1 MYFLDNLLV
10 SKFEIT
16 GNLGASLGGLEE
28 MLRKGRGAEVELDG
42 RPRDGRRRDLP
53 RIQLAGAAQA
63 AAQARRAELAGAGT
77 HQHSMLVVFIS
88 WSPSWLSSGLNLEYV
103 HFQTSFLST

>member
-28 MLRKGRGAEVELDG
+28 MLRVCSVVPEGGRGFCVNYGNG
-42 RPRDGRRRDLP
+42 R
-53 RIQLAGAAQA
+53 
-63 AAQARRAELAGAGT
+63 
-77 HQHSMLVVFIS
+77 
-88 WSPSWLSSGLNLEYV
+88 V
-103 HFQTSFLST
+103 H

>member
-28 MLRKGRGAEVELDG
+28 MLRRSIHPGLTDSIGFC
-42 RPRDGRRRDLP
+42 
-53 RIQLAGAAQA
+53 AGPPVM
-63 AAQARRAELAGAGT
+63 E
-77 HQHSMLVVFIS
+77 HS
-88 WSPSWLSSGLNLEYV
+88 
-103 HFQTSFLST
+103 

>member
-28 MLRKGRGAEVELDG
+28 MLRPAVHGVALAPFYCPAPE
-42 RPRDGRRRDLP
+42 RPTARLYTAHP
-53 RIQLAGAAQA
+53 R
-63 AAQARRAELAGAGT
+63 
-77 HQHSMLVVFIS
+77 H
-88 WSPSWLSSGLNLEYV
+88 P
-103 HFQTSFLST
+103 

>member
-28 MLRKGRGAEVELDG
+28 MLRPTWMDDAWRQQ
-42 RPRDGRRRDLP
+42 RRQEGVPQDV
-53 RIQLAGAAQA
+53 QFAA
-63 AAQARRAELAGAGT
+63 RV
-77 HQHSMLVVFIS
+77 LVI
-88 WSPSWLSSGLNLEYV
+88 
-103 HFQTSFLST
+103 

>member
-28 MLRKGRGAEVELDG
+28 MLRS
-42 RPRDGRRRDLP
+42 
-53 RIQLAGAAQA
+53 RIVIIATTRLIFGP
-63 AAQARRAELAGAGT
+63 AR
-77 HQHSMLVVFIS
+77 H
-88 WSPSWLSSGLNLEYV
+88 LSS
-103 HFQTSFLST
+103 QQPILSAEGG